1 MTPEAWN
8 MSETAFNA
16 QHLTGHGIALLR
28 HMGEYVAR
36 KQARTLVG
44 PDTCR
49 FPHALFAADDSF
61 RDVQSAQAFMSGFF
75 PPECAESR
83 SQTILVANSTYEG
96 LHAAVTDDFE
106 TLCGGGPDEQHAEY
120 LFGTTEALTRRY
132 KPQFDKISS
141 VLGCCSAELC
151 ARYGVTSGAR
161 CTIDELKYSFT
172 GTFYQGLYT
181 GPLQA
186 AATFAQAWMLQSLS
200 GVSDVAW
207 GMLTDQEVLEL
218 YEVHMRL
225 MWLGSNLNR
234 SKSVGSHLLAFVVAS
249 LEQVIQGK
257 PLKGAAPTGVD
268 SSPPSFVALFSH
280 DFNLLYLR
288 KLLRA
293 SWLTEAWLFDVAAT
307 GASISFEL
315 YEAEGNGDAEAGT
328 RASTVY
334 RVRGVLTAASPEQ
347 QSSAVP
353 LVPPEEPPG
362 RSVFLDETFDAFKAA
377 ALSTIELRCVLP
389 PLRETAFALQKG
401 SGSGGSGWAELFRSG
416 ESIAVGALF
425 LLAGCAF
432 GCLGGRAAKGAR
444 RGNAIDASSASEVR
458 PVLDVAPPDQTLL
471 GRSNPPRQQEEA
483 LLTPPDVA
491 ATES

>member
-1 MTPEAWN
+1 MR
-8 MSETAFNA
+8 S
-16 QHLTGHGIALLR
+16 I
-28 HMGEYVAR
+28 YSAR
-36 KQARTLVG
+36 PRL
-44 PDTCR
+44 
-49 FPHALFAADDSF
+49 
-61 RDVQSAQAFMSGFF
+61 
-75 PPECAESR
+75 
-83 SQTILVANSTYEG
+83 SQ
-96 LHAAVTDDFE
+96 
-106 TLCGGGPDEQHAEY
+106 
-120 LFGTTEALTRRY
+120 RY

-151 ARYGVTSGAR
+151 ARYGVTSGRGVRLTSSSTASPAP
-161 CTIDELKYSFT
+161 LS
-172 GTFYQGLYT
+172 GLYT

-293 SWLTEAWLFDVAAT
+293 SWLTEAWLFDVSAT

-315 YEAEGNGDAEAGT
+315 YEAEATATLRRALRSSLSCPWRDTATRAAELRGAT
-328 RASTVY
+328 RAS
-334 RVRGVLTAASPEQ
+334 
-347 QSSAVP
+347 
-353 LVPPEEPPG
+353 
-362 RSVFLDETFDAFKAA
+362 
-377 ALSTIELRCVLP
+377 
-389 PLRETAFALQKG
+389 
-401 SGSGGSGWAELFRSG
+401 
-416 ESIAVGALF
+416 
-425 LLAGCAF
+425 
-432 GCLGGRAAKGAR
+432 
-444 RGNAIDASSASEVR
+444 
-458 PVLDVAPPDQTLL
+458 
-471 GRSNPPRQQEEA
+471 
-483 LLTPPDVA
+483 
-491 ATES
+491 